1 MVKDHMAIS
10 YDEAKFTEM
19 LVYVADRLRDDR
31 AGGATKLNKVLY
43 FADFAHMRRTGR
55 PITGAVYQR
64 LPHGPAPRRLVPV
77 RDRLVAAGEADI
89 AAGQFLG
96 FSQRRLVPTR
106 AADLSVFSADELAT
120 IDAVLDDL
128 AHLTATQVSALS
140 HEEPGWRLAADGET
154 ISYASAT
161 IALRQVST
169 ETAAALGR
177 DVARRY
183 GITASS

>member
-1 MVKDHMAIS
+1 
-10 YDEAKFTEM
+10 
-19 LVYVADRLRDDR
+19 
-31 AGGATKLNKVLY
+31 
-43 FADFAHMRRTGR
+43 
-55 PITGAVYQR
+55 
-64 LPHGPAPRRLVPV
+64 V